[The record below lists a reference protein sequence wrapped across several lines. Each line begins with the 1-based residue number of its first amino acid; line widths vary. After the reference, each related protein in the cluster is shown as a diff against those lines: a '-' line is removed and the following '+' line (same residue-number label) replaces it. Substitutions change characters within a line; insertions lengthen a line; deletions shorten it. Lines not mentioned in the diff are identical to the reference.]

1 MIHLVIVTIVT
12 PMLLGDSFE
21 STGYCYTQYV
31 HVSVVKQ
38 VPSYSKHCSKVRN
51 NSVAQLPKYCH
62 HGFRLMM

>member
-1 MIHLVIVTIVT
+1 MSVMIQLVIVTIVT

-51 NSVAQLPKYCH
+51 NSVAASKILPSW
-62 HGFRLMM
+62 F